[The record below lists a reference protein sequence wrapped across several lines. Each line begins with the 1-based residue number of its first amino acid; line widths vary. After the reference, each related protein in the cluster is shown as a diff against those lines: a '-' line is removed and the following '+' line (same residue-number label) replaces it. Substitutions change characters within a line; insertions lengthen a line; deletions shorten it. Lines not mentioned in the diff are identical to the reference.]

1 MKTKKF
7 FKVLSVLSSVMVLT
21 TFSLHAIA
29 DDNAENRVK
38 TLVERSPSADS
49 RDERDDLNLEE
60 HQEFL
65 EQEKERQELAAEVEI
80 PLLPQEEDSASLRSP
95 TVDTIERADSDESLR
110 NVANQENEALALD
123 QEQIKKDLDV
133 EIQES
138 TEQVMQELAEENKR
152 ELDANIKEGMERMR
166 EELAAQQSAEEVAAE
181 IVSEEETER
190 TKPALSFETEPLEVP
205 TITPEEL
212 AQAVGPLPDLSGETE
227 QNNQNDEKVEEEKE
241 DKLQVVLDTEPLV
254 VPEISAEELA
264 EAVGPLPDLS
274 EYAKT
279 SESSAASFE
288 EPAEEVAES
297 SEENLESEVAR
308 AGQNAEVL
316 NEQAQ
321 NENLSEAEVEDI
333 STAIEEQEAEVADL
347 EAAVSETE
355 VVSNDSEETNE
366 RVDNLES
373 ELAQAREDLEDA
385 KKALERSE
393 DKLKMSMSRS
403 YKLEQVACRALT
415 KNDELTASVESRI
428 QEMMG
433 PIMQNMQMMQQ
444 LMFLQ
449 RTVNHGYS
457 SNNNSMFGL
466 DYGYQ
471 MLQLDQLFKN
481 QAMGGTTNNFFVGGD
496 YIGGNLSNGL
506 AQPAVQ
512 NDLLRQQMMM
522 HSGQFNFNP
531 NPMNPMSMM
540 NNGMNG
546 GMSMPMSNPNY
557 LNPYSMNPMASMMGG
572 SRFGAITPSASQA
585 MSVSPVANFAFPTGP
600 SNPAAVSGPA
610 PAAAPQTKTSGL
622 LE

>member
-1 MKTKKF
+1 
-7 FKVLSVLSSVMVLT
+7 
-21 TFSLHAIA
+21 
-29 DDNAENRVK
+29 
-38 TLVERSPSADS
+38 
-49 RDERDDLNLEE
+49 
-60 HQEFL
+60 
-65 EQEKERQELAAEVEI
+65 
-80 PLLPQEEDSASLRSP
+80 
-95 TVDTIERADSDESLR
+95 
-110 NVANQENEALALD
+110 
-123 QEQIKKDLDV
+123 
-133 EIQES
+133 
-138 TEQVMQELAEENKR
+138 
-152 ELDANIKEGMERMR
+152 
-166 EELAAQQSAEEVAAE
+166 
-181 IVSEEETER
+181 
-190 TKPALSFETEPLEVP
+190 
-205 TITPEEL
+205 
-212 AQAVGPLPDLSGETE
+212 
-227 QNNQNDEKVEEEKE
+227 
-241 DKLQVVLDTEPLV
+241 
-254 VPEISAEELA
+254 
-264 EAVGPLPDLS
+264 
-274 EYAKT
+274 
-279 SESSAASFE
+279 
-288 EPAEEVAES
+288 
-297 SEENLESEVAR
+297 
-308 AGQNAEVL
+308 
-316 NEQAQ
+316 
-321 NENLSEAEVEDI
+321 
-333 STAIEEQEAEVADL
+333 
-347 EAAVSETE
+347 
-355 VVSNDSEETNE
+355 
-366 RVDNLES
+366 
-373 ELAQAREDLEDA
+373 
-385 KKALERSE
+385 
-393 DKLKMSMSRS
+393 MSRS

-546 GMSMPMSNPNY
+546 GMSIPMSNPNY

-600 SNPAAVSGPA
+600 SNPAAVCGPA